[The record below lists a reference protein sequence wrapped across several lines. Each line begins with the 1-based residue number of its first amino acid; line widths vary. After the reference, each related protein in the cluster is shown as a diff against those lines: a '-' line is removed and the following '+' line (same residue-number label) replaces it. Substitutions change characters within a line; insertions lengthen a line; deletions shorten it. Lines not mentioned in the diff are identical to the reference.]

1 MLLGN
6 CYVFKCINSW
16 GPKDKYPIIDN
27 EDITELYYVSLYM
40 DPEDEQPPAQ
50 PRKTAARQARG
61 PGTSSEAG
69 PSSGAEQV
77 SSPAQEAARS
87 PAPCTGTE
95 EPHSAGGAGGCLE
108 VSSHGWSV
116 EQGGV
121 ASLLG
126 LYTEAGLHNE
136 VGIVD
141 TLTPLTLLS

>member
-1 MLLGN
+1 
-6 CYVFKCINSW
+6 
-16 GPKDKYPIIDN
+16 
-27 EDITELYYVSLYM
+27 M
-40 DPEDEQPPAQ
+40 DPEDEQQPAQ

-69 PSSGAEQV
+69 PSSGAEQ
-77 SSPAQEAARS
+77 EAARS

-95 EPHSAGGAGGCLE
+95 EPHPAGGAGGWLE

-136 VGIVD
+136 VSTVK
-141 TLTPLTLLS
+141 TPLTVLSDAAESVL

>member
-1 MLLGN
+1 MIGN
-6 CYVFKCINSW
+6 GYIFDCINSW
-16 GPKDKYPIIDN
+16 GEENPNPLIRN
-27 EDITELYYVSLYM
+27 EDIIDLYYVSLYM
-40 DPEDEQPPAQ
+40 DPEDEQQPAQ

-77 SSPAQEAARS
+77 SPPAQEAARS

-95 EPHSAGGAGGCLE
+95 EPHPAVGAGGWLE

-136 VGIVD
+136 VGIVK
-141 TLTPLTLLS
+141 TLTPLTVLS